1 MINKKVDPYVH
12 FESFSF
18 NFRRASEFQ
27 AGNNIRLLHSKK
39 QYSFKHSKEKYSNV
53 EVVNL

>member
-27 AGNNIRLLHSKK
+27 AGNNIRLIHSKK